1 MNPDIWQ
8 YLSPDNPVASFIV
21 GVLKFVFFLWCLG
34 LTVSGLWLWAKRK
47 QMHKCE
53 AVETLVKARQG
64 RAVEDREAGQNENQI
79 FSDFCK
85 EKSLRAQTPISR
97 HLKSIFVAGW
107 MESRLEVSE
116 LLSHTTHELFQWN
129 NLLRSVLAVF
139 IVIGLLGTLFGL
151 ADSLAQLS
159 PVLGM
164 NNPQQT
170 NEGITRA
177 LSDLLTQMKSVF
189 APSILGV
196 LFTVS
201 GVIFYSLYIRF
212 VCSPVKSTLER
223 LTLTV
228 WVPQLYPTTSQKLIE
243 TLQQSE
249 QQMLKG
255 YETASKVNELITSV
269 QSEIS
274 DFNQN
279 LSQANRT
286 IVPLTTSVSQINRAA
301 EVINEAFA
309 QRLSKFSDEFSGNV
323 SRLTSFQ
330 DDIRTLYQQ
339 MIDESETFQ
348 KATRETLDAQNK
360 RLTNILKAIK
370 SYEDAYIAERGQID
384 AKLQTF
390 LDEATEA
397 TTSVNAKNREL
408 VEQIRDQLTT
418 KLGEIENTL
427 RVQLSGITQEFNRF
441 DVPIA
446 RAAEKI
452 EGSQENFAKF
462 MERTVGDLQ
471 REFQKQND
479 NNKQQLDSM
488 TQLNQRIEALLTQLN
503 QSSQTQGT
511 EVRVL
516 SQNVGSLKGDITSL
530 TTNITS
536 LTSNAGSLSQSVHAI
551 EGHVETLGTA
561 AQKLAATS
569 HNIPSLASNIGTLDQ
584 SVRTLVQHV
593 QTLGR
598 PAPRPAEPT
607 KSPRVRET
615 PQREKF
621 LFFFWRN
628 PR

>member
-1 MNPDIWQ
+1 MN
-8 YLSPDNPVASFIV
+8 S
-21 GVLKFVFFLWCLG
+21 
-34 LTVSGLWLWAKRK
+34 
-47 QMHKCE
+47 
-53 AVETLVKARQG
+53 TL
-64 RAVEDREAGQNENQI
+64 QNATEI
-79 FSDFCK
+79 FRRFCH
-85 EKSLRAQTPISR
+85 EKSIGEKSTISR
-97 HLKSIFVAGW
+97 HLKSIFQAGW
-107 MESRLEVSE
+107 SESRLEVSE
-116 LLSHTTHELFQWN
+116 LLNHTTHELFKGN

-139 IVIGLLGTLFGL
+139 IVIGLLGTLVGL

-170 NEGITRA
+170 NEGINRA
-177 LSDLLTQMKSVF
+177 LRALLTQMKSAF

-196 LFTVS
+196 LFTVL

-212 VCSPVKSTLER
+212 ACSPVKSTLER

-228 WVPQLYPTTSQKLIE
+228 WVPQLYPTTSQKIIE
-243 TLQQSE
+243 TLQSE
-249 QQMLKG
+249 QLRKVV
-255 YETASKVNELITSV
+255 ETASQVNEIATSV

-279 LSQANRT
+279 LGQANPV
-286 IVPLTTSVSQINRAA
+286 IGLLTSSVSQINRAA

-348 KATRETLDAQNK
+348 SVTRETIDAQNK

-384 AKLQTF
+384 AKLQQF
-390 LDEATEA
+390 LDEAIEA

-479 NNKQQLDSM
+479 NNKQQLDSI
-488 TQLNQRIEALLTQLN
+488 TQLNQRIETLLIQLD
-503 QSSQTQGT
+503 QSSKTQGD
-511 EVRVL
+511 EVHTL
-516 SQNVGSLKGDITSL
+516 GQNVGSLTGDITSL

-536 LTSNAGSLSQSVHAI
+536 LTSNAGSLSQSVRVI

-598 PAPRPAEPT
+598 LAPKPAEPI
-607 KSPRVRET
+607 KPPRVRET
-615 PQREKF
+615 PKREKF
-621 LFFFWRN
+621 LFFFWRT